1 MAVLGMSDKLLPDIA
16 TEEQIKHESVLEDA
30 MIIVTFRQACMTP
43 AGPSC

>member
-1 MAVLGMSDKLLPDIA
+1 MAVRGLSDKLLPDVA

-43 AGPSC
+43 ASPSC